1 VIGHITVRGFVELS
15 MPEDHQAIPPESKQ
29 ATSDERV
36 AKWTWLQREKT
47 RYIEIIKQ
55 RL

>member
-15 MPEDHQAIPPESKQ
+15 MPEDHQAISPESKQ

-36 AKWTWLQREKT
+36 A
-47 RYIEIIKQ
+47 
-55 RL
+55 